1 MVQHC
6 NDRPVVVQ
14 SGTAHVTLCIYNLLY
29 ISRISLIS
37 SAVTSTT
44 KFMAET
50 LVNKRYWLGLEDDK
64 NTPRS
69 YICGCK
75 AKKTGLRV
83 SNVKRAFTVTT
94 RAYSSTLTAK

>member
-1 MVQHC
+1 MVQNC

-64 NTPRS
+64 NTLVATS
-69 YICGCK
+69 G
-75 AKKTGLRV
+75 G
-83 SNVKRAFTVTT
+83 VKRRKQDCVSPTS
-94 RAYSSTLTAK
+94 RERLQ